1 MQPPSAANQN
11 QNQRRRSL
19 SLRASLNL
27 IVHSTANSKS
37 SIYNRCNSQFIQQL
51 FTQSYLSY
59 IHYVLKAVLQLAIN
73 VYIVCYSSLSS
84 CIFLKY
90 IYSQLLLYLLSLSLS
105 PAFICRVGVGEQM
118 DDAGTQCQGCWAM
131 RCFARRM
138 MMLSID
144 IYDAA
149 PGIFCCRPCTCM
161 PQSGLHPLVPAHP
174 ATLFNYKQK
183 YSQSRHRSCTVLE
196 RYCMCVPIHHACPV
210 DSIQYT
216 FGQTYTHR
224 LD

>member
-1 MQPPSAANQN
+1 MHEQVRVHVRNVEAAGMQHGQVGGRGDRRLGWATKMQSEKRPNAAPLCSKPKPKPKAPL
-11 QNQRRRSL
+11 SL

-105 PAFICRVGVGEQM
+105 LRLLFVVLGLGSR
-118 DDAGTQCQGCWAM
+118 W
-131 RCFARRM
+131 
-138 MMLSID
+138 MMLERSARAAGLC
-144 IYDAA
+144 DA
-149 PGIFCCRPCTCM
+149 
-161 PQSGLHPLVPAHP
+161 LPA
-174 ATLFNYKQK
+174 A
-183 YSQSRHRSCTVLE
+183 
-196 RYCMCVPIHHACPV
+196 
-210 DSIQYT
+210 
-216 FGQTYTHR
+216 
-224 LD
+224 